1 MKYLFVLAG
10 AAGVGPTPGSEEFMQ
25 MLTDYGA
32 VTEAM
37 AAAGVLIDSAPLQPA
52 STATTVRVRGGERQ
66 VTDGPFAEIREEL
79 GGYYVVDCEDL
90 DQALDWAA
98 QIPAARNGSVEVR
111 PALTMGSP
119 N

>member
-1 MKYLFVLAG
+1 MKYLLVLAG
-10 AAGVGPTPGSEEFMQ
+10 APGVGPTPGSDEFMQ
-25 MLTDYGA
+25 MLADYGT

-37 AAAGVLIDSAPLQPA
+37 AAAGVLVDSAPLQPP
-52 STATTVRVRGGERQ
+52 SMATTVRVRGGERQ

-90 DQALDWAA
+90 DQAIDWAA
-98 QIPAARNGSVEVR
+98 QVPAARYGSVEVR
-111 PALTMGSP
+111 PALTMGPP